1 MRDTVRSVIGEDTA
15 NQLRTCWNVDKQGEI
30 QTCWRNS
37 FVISPTI
44 VKVVLMFLHRGVE
57 GFWLQAGNFFQARC
71 FSRLLAL
78 QIQAIELGLNPK
90 DAPYPEYVLHFLF
103 G

>member
-1 MRDTVRSVIGEDTA
+1 MLEKLVRHLSYY
-15 NQLRTCWNVDKQGEI
+15 R
-30 QTCWRNS
+30 
-37 FVISPTI
+37 
-44 VKVVLMFLHRGVE
+44 KVVLMSLHRGVE

-90 DAPYPEYVLHFLF
+90 DAPYPEYVHRTF
-103 G
+103 